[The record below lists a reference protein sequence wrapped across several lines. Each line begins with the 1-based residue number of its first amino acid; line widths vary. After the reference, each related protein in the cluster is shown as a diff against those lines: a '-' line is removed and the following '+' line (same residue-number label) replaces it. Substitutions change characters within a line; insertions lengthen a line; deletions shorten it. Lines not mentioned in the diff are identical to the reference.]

1 MGCSR
6 VVDVREVPA
15 DAFIKHLANY
25 LKSNVSVLRPP
36 TWSSY
41 VKTGHFKTGVP
52 ENPDWWYF
60 RAASILRKLYVN
72 GSPVGVGA
80 FRVMYGG
87 LKRRGSAPPHFREAA
102 SSNIRH
108 ILQQLEAAGY
118 VAKVRGRGRVL
129 TPKGMSLLTRVASEV
144 SQESVKLIPRLA
156 KYS

>member
-1 MGCSR
+1 M
-6 VVDVREVPA
+6 VDVREVPA

-25 LKSNVSVLRPP
+25 LKSNVPSLKPP
-36 TWSSY
+36 NWALY

-60 RAASILRKLYVN
+60 RAASILRKLYIN
-72 GSPVGVGA
+72 GTPVGVGA

-87 LKRRGSAPPHFREAA
+87 LKRRGSAPPHFKEAA
-102 SSNIRH
+102 ASNIRH

-118 VAKVRGRGRVL
+118 VARVRGKGRVL
-129 TPKGMSLLTRVASEV
+129 TPKGMSLLARIANEV
-144 SQESVKLIPRLA
+144 FQESVKLIPGLA